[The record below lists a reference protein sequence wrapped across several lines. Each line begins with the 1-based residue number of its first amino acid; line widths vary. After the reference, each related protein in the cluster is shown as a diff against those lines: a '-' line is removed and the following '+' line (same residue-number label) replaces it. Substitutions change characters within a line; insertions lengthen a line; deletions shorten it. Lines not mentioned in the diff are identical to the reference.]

1 MISLEQYKLFLDS
14 MIAELEGDWV
24 LIGGSLLA
32 VINAES
38 RLTSDI
44 DLCSIDELSNEKRI
58 SLMKLAEQAG
68 LSIEAINPAAD
79 YFLKQIPNWKNS
91 LVILQNG
98 SKGNLYR
105 PSLELYIALKL
116 ARSTDTDI
124 KDCISFLNWHVKNN
138 LSFDRE
144 KIKQMLSQKQESNP
158 KINEILGLLK

>member
-1 MISLEQYKLFLDS
+1 MISLEQYKLFLQS
-14 MIAELEGDWV
+14 MVTELEGDWV

-38 RLTSDI
+38 RFTSDI

-79 YFLKQIPNWKNS
+79 YFLKQVPNWKNS

-98 SKGNLYR
+98 IKGNLYR
-105 PSLELYIALKL
+105 PSLELYMALKL
-116 ARSTDTDI
+116 NRGTDTDI
-124 KDCISFLNWHVKNN
+124 KDCLSFIRWHLKNN
-138 LSFDRE
+138 IDFDRE
-144 KIKQMLSQKQESNP
+144 KIKKTILEKAQSISKFD
-158 KINEILGLLK
+158 EILGLLK

>member
-1 MISLEQYKLFLDS
+1 MITQEQYKIFLES
-14 MIAELEGDWV
+14 MIRELEGDWV

-38 RLTSDI
+38 RSTSDI

-68 LSIEAINPAAD
+68 LSIESINPAAD

-91 LVILQNG
+91 LVILQSG
-98 SKGNLYR
+98 LKGNLYR
-105 PSLELYIALKL
+105 PSLELYISLKL
-116 ARSTDTDI
+116 ARATDTDI
-124 KDCISFLNWHVKNN
+124 KDCISFLKWHLKNN
-138 LSFDRE
+138 INFDQE
-144 KIKQMLSQKQESNP
+144 KIKQTLSEKQESNP

>member
-1 MISLEQYKLFLDS
+1 MISLDQYKLFLES
-14 MIAELEGDWV
+14 MITELEGDWV

-58 SLMKLAEQAG
+58 SLMKLAEKAG

-79 YFLKQIPNWKNS
+79 YFLKKIPNWKNS
-91 LVILQNG
+91 IVILKNG
-98 SKGNLYR
+98 TKGNLYR

-116 ARSTDTDI
+116 GRSTDTDI
-124 KDCISFLNWHVKNN
+124 KDCISFLKWHVENKID
-138 LSFDRE
+138 FDRE
-144 KIKQMLSQKQESNP
+144 KIKQTLTQKLESNP

>member
-1 MISLEQYKLFLDS
+1 MISLDQYKLFLKS
-14 MIAELEGDWV
+14 MITELEGDWV

-44 DLCSIDELSNEKRI
+44 DLCSIDELSNEKRV
-58 SLMKLAEQAG
+58 SLMKLAELAG

-98 SKGNLYR
+98 AKGNLYR

-116 ARSTDTDI
+116 GRGTATDI
-124 KDCISFLNWHVKNN
+124 KDCVSFLNWHVKNN
-138 LSFDRE
+138 IDFDRE
-144 KIKQMLSQKQESNP
+144 KIKQMLSQKVESNP

>member
-1 MISLEQYKLFLDS
+1 MISLDQYKLFLQN
-14 MIAELEGDWV
+14 MITELEGDWV

-44 DLCSIDELSNEKRI
+44 DLCSVDELSNEKRI

-91 LVILQNG
+91 LVVLQKG
-98 SKGNLYR
+98 PKGNLYR
-105 PSLELYIALKL
+105 PSLELYIRLKL
-116 ARSTDTDI
+116 GRGTHTDI
-124 KDCISFLNWHVKNN
+124 KDCVSFINWHFKNKIDFN
-138 LSFDRE
+138 YD
-144 KIKQMLSQKQESNP
+144 KIKKMLLDKAEYNA
-158 KINEILGLLK
+158 KINEILELLN